1 VVIDN
6 NVRTAAKNE
15 HFELAHPNAEN
26 GRLVLVV
33 VALVKRFVEHE
44 STWRSFA
51 AVSGRR
57 VGR

>member
-1 VVIDN
+1 MIDN

-26 GRLVLVV
+26 GRLIVVV
-33 VALVKRFVEHE
+33 VALVKRLVEHE
-44 STWRSFA
+44 SIRGSFA

-57 VGR
+57 VRR